1 MTLSILAVLM
11 VALPLQTAPAAASQA
26 EAAPTMQW
34 SVQPRPMPADFPPE
48 ALRRR
53 ISGRVDV
60 RCTAT
65 TAGVPTSCSVVEE
78 TPPNLGFGQ
87 AGIRVVRRGRLNPAT
102 LGPSDEDRTFTVGVP
117 FNAPP
122 R

>member
-1 MTLSILAVLM
+1 MTLSILAALM
-11 VALPLQTAPAAASQA
+11 VVLSSQTAPADAPQA
-26 EAAPTMQW
+26 EAVQTMQW
-34 SVQPRPMPADFPPE
+34 SVQPRPTPNDFPPE
-48 ALRRR
+48 AMRRR
-53 ISGRVDV
+53 ASGWVDV

-65 TAGVPTSCSVVEE
+65 TAGVPASCSVVEE
-78 TPPNLGFGQ
+78 TPATLGFGQ

-102 LGPSDEDRTFTVGVP
+102 LGPSDEDRTFTVRVP